1 MTGKK
6 IKELL
11 GRQNTNPMLEFISED
26 TDAQELIEK
35 ILYPT
40 RRPYYIERYKNSNY
54 WPTLGVKKVL
64 LDIRNAKIVL
74 LSELWRQSKSILS
87 AINRLSYTEW
97 WGLIENERSIRRIVS
112 KYYIARRPLSNE
124 TDVVK
129 DVIIEW
135 FFALQDKIIE
145 KLSLLV
151 NRPRKK
157 HESDFEYGM
166 TLWKLVCLHQHK
178 INSQGRNK
186 SKMKIPL
193 YIAHSNIFSD
203 AKQIT
208 IESVEGNIKTQRVN
222 ELIKKLDEVL
232 EN

>member
-1 MTGKK
+1 
-6 IKELL
+6 
-11 GRQNTNPMLEFISED
+11 MLEFISED
-26 TDAQELIEK
+26 HEAQELIEK

-40 RRPYYIERYKNSNY
+40 RKPYYIERYKNSNY
-54 WPTLGVKKVL
+54 GPTPGVKKVL
-64 LDIRNAKIVL
+64 LDIRNARIVL

-97 WGLIENERSIRRIVS
+97 WGLIENERSVRRILS
-112 KYYIARRPLSNE
+112 KYYIARSPLSTE
-124 TDVVK
+124 TDLAK

-151 NRPRKK
+151 NRPRKEY
-157 HESDFEYGM
+157 ESDFEYGM

-193 YIAHSNIFSD
+193 YIAHTNIFSD
-203 AKQIT
+203 TKQAI
-208 IESVEGNIKTQRVN
+208 IDSAESNIKIQRVN
-222 ELIKKLDEVL
+222 ELVKKLDEVL
-232 EN
+232 EK